1 MMTNQWVQIAFFFA
15 VLLVLV
21 KPVGLYMAGVYG
33 EKPFFMDKWLGWIEK
48 LIYRICGVEAK
59 KETDWK
65 GYALAMLLF
74 NIVGGVILYI
84 LMRVQQLLPLNP
96 AGQSAVPPDLSLNT
110 AISFITNTNWQFY
123 GGETTMSNLTQ
134 MAGLAVQNFVC
145 AASGLA
151 VMIALIR
158 GIARRETDKIGNFWV
173 DLTRGTLYIV
183 FPISFLFAL
192 VLIQQGTPQT
202 FKAFPTA
209 TLVQPTSYDQPVT
222 NAQGA
227 PVTGTDGKPQ
237 MTHVVVNEQSIALGP
252 MASQESVKEAFT
264 NGGGFMN
271 VNSAH
276 PFENPT
282 PLTDFLELLAILLV
296 PVAQFYTF
304 GVMVKDRRQ
313 GWALIIAMFLIFA
326 PMFYLCLAS
335 EQSGNPILNKLA
347 MGTHGESLND
357 GNMEGK
363 EVRFG
368 IVNSALWASACTA
381 TSNGSV
387 NSMHDSYTPMGG
399 LVPLW
404 FIELGEVI
412 FGGVGCGL
420 YGMLAFV
427 IVAVFVSGLMVGRTP
442 EYLGK
447 KLQAFETKMA
457 SIAILM
463 PALLTL
469 ICTAIAVAAGGPG
482 TNNPGAHGFSEIL
495 YCFASQ
501 SNNNGSAFAGLS
513 GSTFYDLMGAAA
525 IWFGR
530 FWIKIPIL
538 AIAGNLAKKKIVPES
553 AGTLPT
559 HTPLFIVMLIS
570 TVLIVGA
577 LVFFPAMALGPI
589 VEHLKMVHM

>member
-1 MMTNQWVQIAFFFA
+1 MTTNQWMQIGFFFA
-15 VLLVLV
+15 VLLALV
-21 KPVGLYMAGVYG
+21 KPAGLYMAKVYG
-33 EKPFFMDKWLGWIEK
+33 DKPFKWFGWLEK
-48 LIYRICGVEAK
+48 LIYKICGVDPK
-59 KETDWK
+59 KEMDWK
-65 GYALAMLLF
+65 GYALAMLFF
-74 NIVGGVILYI
+74 NIMGGVILYLI
-84 LMRVQQLLPLNP
+84 LRFQQFLPLNP
-96 AGQSAVPPDLSLNT
+96 AAQSAVPPDLSLNT
-110 AISFITNTNWQFY
+110 ALSFITNTNWQFY
-123 GGETTMSNLTQ
+123 GGETTMSNFTQ

-158 GIARRETDKIGNFWV
+158 GIARRETTLLGNFWV

-183 FPISFLFAL
+183 FPVSFIFAL

-202 FKAFPTA
+202 FANFPTA
-209 TLVQPTSYDQPVT
+209 KLVQPTSYDQPVT

-237 MTHVVVNEQSIALGP
+237 MTHVVVTDQSIALGP
-252 MASQESVKEAFT
+252 MASQESVKELFT

-282 PLTDFLELLAILLV
+282 PLTDFLELLAVLLV
-296 PVAQFYTF
+296 SVAQFYTY

-326 PMFYLCLAS
+326 PMFYLCFSS
-335 EQSGNPILNKLA
+335 EQAGNPLLNRLT
-347 MGTHGESLND
+347 MGAHGETLAD

-368 IVNSALWASACTA
+368 IVNSTLWATACTA

-387 NSMHDSYTPMGG
+387 NSMHDSYTPLGG

-404 FIELGEVI
+404 LIGLGEVV

-457 SIAILM
+457 SIAIM
-463 PALLTL
+463 IPALLAL
-469 ICTAIAVAAGGPG
+469 ICTAIAVATDAGKAGPS
-482 TNNPGAHGFSEIL
+482 NPGAHGFSEIL
-495 YCFASQ
+495 YGFTSM
-501 SNNNGSAFAGLS
+501 SNNNGSAFAGLN
-513 GSTFYDLMGAAA
+513 GSTFYDLLGAAA

-530 FWIKIPIL
+530 FWIKIPVL
-538 AIAGNLAKKKIVPES
+538 AIAGSLAKKKIVPES

-559 HTPLFIVMLIS
+559 HTPLFIIMLIS

-589 VEHLKMVHM
+589 VEHLKMVSM